1 MEIEYTDA
9 EVVANFPEVMQH
21 VRAGKTVIVLCDGEP
36 WAEIRLAKG
45 KKVPGESRYDELVR
59 RGEAWPPEN
68 TKGPPILS
76 VERVEGGLDR
86 FLEERGSWKT
96 PM

>member
-9 EVVANFPEVMQH
+9 EVVANFPEVIQH
-21 VRAGKTVIVLCDGEP
+21 VRAGKTIIILCDGEP

-59 RGEAWPPEN
+59 TGQIMPATEPWSFPE
-68 TKGPPILS
+68 GQ
-76 VERVEGGLDR
+76 RVEGGLDR
-86 FLEERGSWKT
+86 FLEERGSWKV